1 MTNKNTEIEALFF
14 QNEPDFFFRSDKTS
28 INEPNITKNC
38 CSSLQDDS
46 FKNVN
51 FISKKTNRGRK
62 EKYKIPS
69 DKPKCEVCLEFAEFS
84 KESVIK
90 CSDCGCIFH
99 KSCHNQYEEI
109 SSKSGENIS
118 FRCMRCIQA
127 LKQNKSIKDFKCFI
141 CNHSDGVLKFNRL
154 NKLYYHQI
162 CLDNLDEFKGLKEE
176 EISKEKIK
184 KWRFKNSCKY
194 CGQKLSKMVAV
205 TKCKNPK
212 CKEYYH
218 LPCAIVKGVIFNINF
233 MRQFYKVSKNNEIP
247 FYCSNHNKKI
257 SNKYK
262 EYINNLI
269 NSTKEVN
276 FLSESIEKKLAF
288 PDNNDQEE
296 KPDEDNDEKIE
307 EIGDIWRTISSKSIK
322 EIKNINYNCNEE
334 NTDNMDNNEEKKENN
349 DTLSIN
355 ESYFNIN
362 NDIFKLDFEEA
373 MKENSLVLDN
383 KNLYIYKDPKK
394 YFSKLVSN

>member
-1 MTNKNTEIEALFF
+1 M
-14 QNEPDFFFRSDKTS
+14 
-28 INEPNITKNC
+28 
-38 CSSLQDDS
+38 
-46 FKNVN
+46 
-51 FISKKTNRGRK
+51 
-62 EKYKIPS
+62 
-69 DKPKCEVCLEFAEFS
+69 
-84 KESVIK
+84 
-90 CSDCGCIFH
+90 
-99 KSCHNQYEEI
+99 
-109 SSKSGENIS
+109 
-118 FRCMRCIQA
+118 
-127 LKQNKSIKDFKCFI
+127 
-141 CNHSDGVLKFNRL
+141 
-154 NKLYYHQI
+154 
-162 CLDNLDEFKGLKEE
+162 KEE

-233 MRQFYKVSKNNEIP
+233 MRQFYKVSNNNEIP

-349 DTLSIN
+349 DTLSI
-355 ESYFNIN
+355 
-362 NDIFKLDFEEA
+362 
-373 MKENSLVLDN
+373 
-383 KNLYIYKDPKK
+383 
-394 YFSKLVSN
+394 